1 MFRLIRRGLGRIATR
16 AIAQALTC
24 SMFSFGFPFHF
35 YAAAAPQ
42 VCFRNASFVRRQ
54 FPFPLPDAGACR
66 VNAFRS
72 KTATMIA
79 RDIIFDFFLRDRDFV
94 RASNRLR

>member
-1 MFRLIRRGLGRIATR
+1 V
-16 AIAQALTC
+16 
-24 SMFSFGFPFHF
+24 FSFGFPFHF
-35 YAAAAPQ
+35 DAAAAPQ

-54 FPFPLPDAGACR
+54 FPFPLPDAGAGR

-79 RDIIFDFFLRDRDFV
+79 RDIILTSF
-94 RASNRLR
+94 